1 MKYKNIHFTP
11 DNSSVRAGARP
22 QQTAG
27 GQSCSRKVAHSSQDA
42 RGRPA
47 SAGDLRRTSTVLY
60 QHMQDLPHYH
70 SLGAQ
75 LQLLSLSPCLCPLL
89 GACLA
94 RVMALSTAL
103 CGLPRGPGLPAAWT
117 WASFPP
123 PRPGA
128 SVVMAKWRLSRKELS
143 CVYYT
148 AKC

>member
-89 GACLA
+89 GACLG
-94 RVMALSTAL
+94 RHGPLDCALWPS
-103 CGLPRGPGLPAAWT
+103 
-117 WASFPP
+117 
-123 PRPGA
+123 PRPG
-128 SVVMAKWRLSRKELS
+128 SPCRLDLS
-143 CVYYT
+143 FLPSTTTWGFCGDGEV
-148 AKC
+148 AVKN